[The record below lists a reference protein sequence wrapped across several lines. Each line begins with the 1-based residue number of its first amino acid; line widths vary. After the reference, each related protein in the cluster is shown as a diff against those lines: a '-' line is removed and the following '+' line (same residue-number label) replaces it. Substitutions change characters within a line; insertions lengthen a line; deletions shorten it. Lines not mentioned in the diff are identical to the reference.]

1 MEERKKKWRMIW
13 VGSGIQFWK
22 CCIFLL
28 ICRGPDPATVPMEMQ
43 NELENDVPRW
53 ISTSQK
59 QLYAVC
65 ERRKGF
71 WEAYNKYILTTW
83 WPGSLFW
90 LKCIQYFIKRQLEN
104 AVQPKHYTLTPVR
117 DNFSFF
123 ILIADQQTTQ

>member
-65 ERRKGF
+65 ERRKGPLEGCWRAVPHRDVCCGF
-71 WEAYNKYILTTW
+71 TFSASSKHWTWSHKTIFVKLWNCIIFNIYLPLITISSKWAIL
-83 WPGSLFW
+83 
-90 LKCIQYFIKRQLEN
+90 
-104 AVQPKHYTLTPVR
+104 
-117 DNFSFF
+117 
-123 ILIADQQTTQ
+123 